1 VTLGIETNLPQRMY
15 TANGH
20 VLIHHCSAYCW
31 GDPRLSAQY
40 TFPIQIFPFSF
51 GEFSCVCR
59 PGQTPRLVGWYAFRR
74 MEVIKGGMVFAI
86 FSPELVLHHNKL
98 KWIPSP
104 TSPPPKSPPIAMAE
118 VPEAMLTALS
128 PTPLPLTPPPT
139 WMAEALEATLT
150 ALLPK
155 WRTTLLPLP
164 HHYCAF
170 SPRRDILDRFTKF
183 FLPFTDHHLYD
194 HISFSTLLHESGHSP
209 SRVNITYA
217 GLRAAFDFT
226 LCCFISERFIFRQV
240 VFGFGEGAGDG
251 WFKYDDLGVIYIY
264 N

>member
-1 VTLGIETNLPQRMY
+1 
-15 TANGH
+15 
-20 VLIHHCSAYCW
+20 
-31 GDPRLSAQY
+31 
-40 TFPIQIFPFSF
+40 
-51 GEFSCVCR
+51 
-59 PGQTPRLVGWYAFRR
+59 

-118 VPEAMLTALS
+118 VLEAMLTALS

-164 HHYCAF
+164 HHYCASVVISSIASLNF
-170 SPRRDILDRFTKF
+170 FFPSQIIIFTTTYPFLLF
-183 FLPFTDHHLYD
+183 FTNPDTF
-194 HISFSTLLHESGHSP
+194 
-209 SRVNITYA
+209 RV
-217 GLRAAFDFT
+217 GLT
-226 LCCFISERFIFRQV
+226 
-240 VFGFGEGAGDG
+240 
-251 WFKYDDLGVIYIY
+251 
-264 N
+264 